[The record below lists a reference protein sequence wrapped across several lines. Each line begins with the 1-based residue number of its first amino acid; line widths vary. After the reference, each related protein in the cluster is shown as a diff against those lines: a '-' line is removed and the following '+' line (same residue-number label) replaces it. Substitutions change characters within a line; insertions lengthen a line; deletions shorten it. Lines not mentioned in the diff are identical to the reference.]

1 MINIQLAPNGFV
13 KNGLYDQKK
22 ALYEAGV
29 RAAVCVAKSNE
40 DSLVTTEDIRNNN
53 SEANLIRR
61 GMSTILQAHT
71 TPSEQESV
79 GLEITGISRR
89 LCLILNNEKEYA
101 ADELSLRYTQ
111 AKESEYNTGTEIE
124 MYHKWL
130 KIFTEVLTKDY
141 WNYFRSQTKT
151 DNGAMKIIREK
162 AQENARNFLGL
173 ATRTSIT
180 YTVPFAQINKI
191 AYMMERVIN
200 KPLDTFESSCVPE
213 MQEFLAALKA
223 KKVLLTKND
232 IYEMIT
238 TDKDLEE
245 EIKLRGKNI
254 PYLTYQG
261 DNSLFFQNTKD
272 VDLSIFAKRNKW
284 STIDYP
290 SEVTTS
296 NISYNNYQSLACLA
310 QNQRHRTI
318 DLEMKMPELDEEV
331 DFTIPM
337 FLNNY
342 PNLVSAYLKDISRLI
357 DIYPLGMKVK
367 VNMNA
372 TYANLFNYVSK
383 ERCCYRAQTEIANM
397 YTLEIIPYI
406 YNELLRKA
414 DNNTDLYTKAY
425 YYQKA
430 YEIKK
435 YLHKYRCGFADY
447 TCTSPCPDIKRK
459 ISLDKRNL

>member
-130 KIFTEVLTKDY
+130 KIFTDVLTKDY

-232 IYEMIT
+232 IYEMVT
-238 TDKDLEE
+238 NDKDLEE

>member
-130 KIFTEVLTKDY
+130 KIFTDVLTKDY

-191 AYMMERVIN
+191 AYMMERIIN

-232 IYEMIT
+232 IYEMVT
-238 TDKDLEE
+238 NDKDLEE

-435 YLHKYRCGFADY
+435 NLHKYRCGFADY

>member
-101 ADELSLRYTQ
+101 ADELSLRYTK

-130 KIFTEVLTKDY
+130 KIFTDVLTKDY

-232 IYEMIT
+232 IYEMVT
-238 TDKDLEE
+238 NDKNLEE

-284 STIDYP
+284 STIDYT

-342 PNLVSAYLKDISRLI
+342 PNLVNAYLKDISRLI

>member
-13 KNGLYDQKK
+13 KNGLYNQKK

-130 KIFTEVLTKDY
+130 KIFTDVLTKDY

-213 MQEFLAALKA
+213 MQEFLAELKA

-232 IYEMIT
+232 IYEMVA

-342 PNLVSAYLKDISRLI
+342 PNLVNAYLKDISRLI

-406 YNELLRKA
+406 YNELLKKA

>member
-53 SEANLIRR
+53 SGANLIRR

-130 KIFTEVLTKDY
+130 KIFTDVLTKDY

-232 IYEMIT
+232 IYEMVT

>member
-191 AYMMERVIN
+191 AYMMERIIN

-232 IYEMIT
+232 IYEMVT
-238 TDKDLEE
+238 NDKDLEE

>member
-200 KPLDTFESSCVPE
+200 KPLDTFESSCVHE

-232 IYEMIT
+232 IYEMVA

-406 YNELLRKA
+406 YNELLKKA

>member
-53 SEANLIRR
+53 SGANLIRR

-130 KIFTEVLTKDY
+130 KIFTDVLTKDY

>member
-29 RAAVCVAKSNE
+29 RAAVCVAKSTDDN
-40 DSLVTTEDIRNNN
+40 LVTTEDIRKNN
-53 SEANLIRR
+53 SKANLIRR

-101 ADELSLRYTQ
+101 ADELSLRYTE
-111 AKESEYNTGTEIE
+111 AKESKYNTRTEIE
-124 MYHKWL
+124 LYHKWL
-130 KIFTEVLTKDY
+130 KIFEDILIKDY
-141 WNYFRSQTKT
+141 WEYFRSQTKT
-151 DNGAMKIIREK
+151 DNGAMKMIREK

-191 AYMMERVIN
+191 AYMMERIIN
-200 KPLDTFESSCVPE
+200 DPKDAFEASCVPE
-213 MQEFLAALKA
+213 MQEFISVLKE

-238 TDKDLEE
+238 SDKDLEE
-245 EIKLRGKNI
+245 EVKQKGKNI
-254 PYLTYQG
+254 PYLSYKG
-261 DNSLFFQNTKD
+261 DDSLFFQNTKK
-272 VDLSIFAKRNKW
+272 VDLSLFAKRNKW

-290 SEVTTS
+290 NSITTS
-296 NISYNNYQSLACLA
+296 NISYSNYQSLSCLA

-318 DLEMKMPELDEEV
+318 DLEMKMPEPDEEV
-331 DFTIPM
+331 EFAMPLFIQS
-337 FLNNY
+337 Y
-342 PNLVSAYLKDISRLI
+342 PNLVTEYLRDISKLI
-357 DIYPLGMKVK
+357 DVYPLGMKVK

-406 YNELLRKA
+406 YEELLRKG
-414 DNNTDLYTKAY
+414 DM
-425 YYQKA
+425 
-430 YEIKK
+430 E
-435 YLHKYRCGFADY
+435 
-447 TCTSPCPDIKRK
+447 
-459 ISLDKRNL
+459 SL

>member
-1 MINIQLAPNGFV
+1 MIDIQLSPNGFV

-130 KIFTEVLTKDY
+130 KIFTDVLTKDY

-232 IYEMIT
+232 IYEMVT
-238 TDKDLEE
+238 NDKDLEE

>member
-53 SEANLIRR
+53 SGANLIRR

-130 KIFTEVLTKDY
+130 KIFTDVLTKDY

-430 YEIKK
+430 YEIKN

>member
-101 ADELSLRYTQ
+101 ADELSLRYTK

-130 KIFTEVLTKDY
+130 KIFTDILTKDY

-232 IYEMIT
+232 IYEMVT
-238 TDKDLEE
+238 NDKNLEE

>member
-101 ADELSLRYTQ
+101 ADELSLRYTE

-130 KIFTEVLTKDY
+130 KIFTDVLTKDY

-191 AYMMERVIN
+191 AYMMERIIN

-232 IYEMIT
+232 IYEMVT
-238 TDKDLEE
+238 NDKDLEE

>member
-130 KIFTEVLTKDY
+130 KIFTDVLTKDY

-191 AYMMERVIN
+191 AYMMERIIN

-232 IYEMIT
+232 IYEMVT
-238 TDKDLEE
+238 NDKDLEE
-245 EIKLRGKNI
+245 EMKLRGKNI

-296 NISYNNYQSLACLA
+296 NISYNNYQSIACLA

-342 PNLVSAYLKDISRLI
+342 PNLVNAYLKDISRLI

>member
-101 ADELSLRYTQ
+101 ADELSLRYTE

-130 KIFTEVLTKDY
+130 KIFTDVLTKDY

-232 IYEMIT
+232 IYEMVT
-238 TDKDLEE
+238 NDKDLEE

>member
-130 KIFTEVLTKDY
+130 KIFTDVLTKDY

-191 AYMMERVIN
+191 AYMMERIIN

-232 IYEMIT
+232 IYEMVT
-238 TDKDLEE
+238 NDKDLEE

-342 PNLVSAYLKDISRLI
+342 PNLVNAYLKDISRLI

>member
-1 MINIQLAPNGFV
+1 MINIQLAPNGFA

-101 ADELSLRYTQ
+101 ADELSLRYTK

-130 KIFTEVLTKDY
+130 KIFTDVLTKDY

>member
-13 KNGLYDQKK
+13 KNDLYDQKK

-29 RAAVCVAKSNE
+29 RAAVCVAKSTDDN
-40 DSLVTTEDIRNNN
+40 LVTTEDIRKNN
-53 SEANLIRR
+53 SQANLIRR

-79 GLEITGISRR
+79 GLEKTGISRR

-130 KIFTEVLTKDY
+130 KIFTDVLTKDY

-151 DNGAMKIIREK
+151 DNGAMKIIKEK

-191 AYMMERVIN
+191 AYMMERIIN
-200 KPLDTFESSCVPE
+200 KPLDAFESSCVPE
-213 MQEFLAALKA
+213 MQEFLAELKA

-232 IYEMIT
+232 IYEMVAN
-238 TDKDLEE
+238 DKDLEE

-296 NISYNNYQSLACLA
+296 NISYNNYQSLSCLA

-318 DLEMKMPELDEEV
+318 DLEMKMPETDEEV

-342 PNLVSAYLKDISRLI
+342 PNLVSEYLKDISRLI

-372 TYANLFNYVSK
+372 TYVNLFNYVSK

-406 YNELLRKA
+406 YEELLRKG
-414 DNNTDLYTKAY
+414 DMETNLNTKAY

-430 YEIKK
+430 YEVKQYIN
-435 YLHKYRCGFADY
+435 KYRCGFADY
-447 TCTSPCPDIKRK
+447 TCTSPCQDIKRK
-459 ISLDKRNL
+459 ICLDKRDL